1 MLSILDVAK
10 YFVDHL
16 GEVPSEKLLYICFY
30 AQGKH
35 LLETDKPLFKE
46 DFIVRKDKLY
56 LFSSDERFFSFRDTI
71 GPRHFTGSYAPIG
84 HAVAEELD
92 GVLAKA
98 RTKDFSVITDIL
110 PPGPMVI
117 TKPKLKYLTFKLNK
131 ILK

>member
-16 GEVPSEKLLYICFY
+16 GEVPSEKLLYLCFY

-35 LLETDKPLFKE
+35 LLETDNPLFKE

-56 LFSSDERFFSFRDTI
+56 LFSSDERIFSFTDTI
-71 GPRHFTGSYAPIG
+71 GPRHFSGSYAPISRII
-84 HAVAEELD
+84 AEELD
-92 GVLAKA
+92 SIVAMA
-98 RTKDFSVITDIL
+98 RTKDFSVIKDIL
-110 PPGPMVI
+110 PPGPKVI
-117 TKPKLKYLTFKLNK
+117 PKSKLKYLTFKLNK

>member
-10 YFVDHL
+10 YFADHL
-16 GEVPSEKLLYICFY
+16 GEIPSEKLLYICFY

-46 DFIVRKDKLY
+46 DFIVRKNKLC

-84 HAVAEELD
+84 RAVAEELD
-92 GVLAKA
+92 GVLAKV
-98 RTKDFSVITDIL
+98 RTKDFSVIRDIL

-117 TKPKLKYLTFKLNK
+117 TKAKLKYLTFKLSK
-131 ILK
+131 FFR